1 MSDFDKMLDSRAA
14 EAEDIIKSFLPAEE
28 GYQKKVIE
36 AMNYSVMAG
45 GKRIR
50 PVLMLEM
57 FKIFSGKDKDLVAPF
72 AAAIEMIHTY
82 SLVHD
87 DLPAM
92 DNDEYRRGRK
102 TTHVVY
108 GAGMATL
115 AGDGLLNYAYETA
128 LKVFLCKT
136 NPDPFDGD
144 ISDRRAKALEIL
156 ARKAGIYGMVGGQCA
171 DIEAEGKAA
180 ATSEELIFIHENKT
194 AAMLESSMMIGAL
207 LAGADKK
214 TLDDIEQAARKI
226 GVAFQIQ
233 DDVLDVTGDEAELGK
248 PIGSDEKNE
257 KTTYVT
263 LHGLEE
269 SKEEVRKLSDEAA
282 SIFSKYDGSEEFLIP
297 LVKWMISRQK

>member
-1 MSDFDKMLDSRAA
+1 MSEFVKLLDEKAG
-14 EAEDIIKSFLPAEE
+14 EAEEIIRKYLPAEE

-50 PVLMLEM
+50 PVLMMEM
-57 FKIFSGKDKDLVAPF
+57 YRLLGGKDLQVVEPF
-72 AAAIEMIHTY
+72 MAAIEMIHTY

-128 LKVFLCKT
+128 LKVFYCKADLT
-136 NPDPFDGD
+136 PFDGD

-156 ARKAGIYGMVGGQCA
+156 TRKAGIYGMVGGQCA
-171 DIEAEGKAA
+171 DIEAEGKAE

-194 AAMLESSMMIGAL
+194 AAMLESSMMIGAI
-207 LAGADKK
+207 LAGADNK
-214 TLDDIEQAARKI
+214 TLNNIEQAARKI

-233 DDVLDVTGDEAELGK
+233 DDVLDITGDEAELGK

-263 LHGLEE
+263 LHGLGE
-269 SKEEVRKLSDEAA
+269 SKAGVEKLSNEAVD
-282 SIFSKYDGSEEFLIP
+282 ILSKYEGSGEFIVP
-297 LVKWMISRQK
+297 LVTWMISRNK